1 MSSPNYALR
10 HLGQDNA
17 SYSSECVE
25 EKFSEV
31 RGSKVGQ
38 PLPYL
43 GHRAG
48 VLTLWPFIH
57 ERRGKNRNSR
67 KFTVASNHSDAA
79 VSTRQ
84 QPGGTPSASER
95 SDLVAVVAPLCIK
108 ELRLVTAQ
116 LPEKSGLI
124 GPGHKRTSP
133 LRSSRKMR

>member
-43 GHRAG
+43 GLSG
-48 VLTLWPFIH
+48 
-57 ERRGKNRNSR
+57 RGAYALALYSRTSWNRYSR
-67 KFTVASNHSDAA
+67 KFISKILHIPA
-79 VSTRQ
+79 
-84 QPGGTPSASER
+84 PTPR
-95 SDLVAVVAPLCIK
+95 Y
-108 ELRLVTAQ
+108 
-116 LPEKSGLI
+116 
-124 GPGHKRTSP
+124 HP
-133 LRSSRKMR
+133 LRATRIAPPRHRL

>member
-1 MSSPNYALR
+1 MFSPNYALR

-57 ERRGKNRNSR
+57 ERRG
-67 KFTVASNHSDAA
+67 
-79 VSTRQ
+79 
-84 QPGGTPSASER
+84 
-95 SDLVAVVAPLCIK
+95 
-108 ELRLVTAQ
+108 
-116 LPEKSGLI
+116 I
-124 GPGHKRTSP
+124 GILG
-133 LRSSRKMR
+133 SSRPEIVAWHTKTVLLEDVV

>member
-43 GHRAG
+43 GLSG
-48 VLTLWPFIH
+48 
-57 ERRGKNRNSR
+57 RGAYALALYSRTSWNSNSR
-67 KFTVASNHSDAA
+67 TF
-79 VSTRQ
+79 R
-84 QPGGTPSASER
+84 
-95 SDLVAVVAPLCIK
+95 VAPDLC
-108 ELRLVTAQ
+108 
-116 LPEKSGLI
+116 G
-124 GPGHKRTSP
+124 RTSYVEYWGCVAQHT
-133 LRSSRKMR
+133 

>member
-43 GHRAG
+43 GLSG
-48 VLTLWPFIH
+48 
-57 ERRGKNRNSR
+57 RGAYALALYSRTSWNRYSR
-67 KFTVASNHSDAA
+67 KFRCTILDKIA
-79 VSTRQ
+79 
-84 QPGGTPSASER
+84 
-95 SDLVAVVAPLCIK
+95 
-108 ELRLVTAQ
+108 
-116 LPEKSGLI
+116 
-124 GPGHKRTSP
+124 
-133 LRSSRKMR
+133 

>member
-57 ERRGKNRNSR
+57 ERRGKIEIL
-67 KFTVASNHSDAA
+67 
-79 VSTRQ
+79 
-84 QPGGTPSASER
+84 G
-95 SDLVAVVAPLCIK
+95 
-108 ELRLVTAQ
+108 
-116 LPEKSGLI
+116 
-124 GPGHKRTSP
+124 
-133 LRSSRKMR
+133 SSR

>member
-31 RGSKVGQ
+31 RGSTVGQ

-57 ERRGKNRNSR
+57 ERRGNRNSR
-67 KFTVASNHSDAA
+67 KFTCRILDK
-79 VSTRQ
+79 TTQ
-84 QPGGTPSASER
+84 YP
-95 SDLVAVVAPLCIK
+95 AP
-108 ELRLVTAQ
+108 
-116 LPEKSGLI
+116 
-124 GPGHKRTSP
+124 
-133 LRSSRKMR
+133 MR

>member
-1 MSSPNYALR
+1 MSFPNYALR

-43 GHRAG
+43 GYRAG

-57 ERRGKNRNSR
+57 ERRGIGFLGS
-67 KFTVASNHSDAA
+67 SDAR
-79 VSTRQ
+79 SWIRSRNTPTR
-84 QPGGTPSASER
+84 
-95 SDLVAVVAPLCIK
+95 
-108 ELRLVTAQ
+108 
-116 LPEKSGLI
+116 
-124 GPGHKRTSP
+124 
-133 LRSSRKMR
+133 